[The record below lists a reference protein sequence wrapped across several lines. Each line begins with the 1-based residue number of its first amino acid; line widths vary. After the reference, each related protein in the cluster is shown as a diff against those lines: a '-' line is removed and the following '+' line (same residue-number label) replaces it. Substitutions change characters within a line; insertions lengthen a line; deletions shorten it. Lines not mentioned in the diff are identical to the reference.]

1 MSTPVTRDE
10 LRSLRAK
17 LFYGFGSIAFGIKDF
32 GFGQL
37 LLFYYNKVV
46 GLEPWSVSLA
56 IAAVLCVDAVIDPVI
71 GQISDN
77 LRTPLG
83 RRHPLMYAAALPV
96 AVSFF
101 FLWMPPHG
109 WSHMATLLYL
119 FVMATVV
126 RFFISMYEIPSSA
139 MVPEMTDD
147 YDSRT
152 AFVAVR
158 YVFGFGATVL
168 MNAATFG
175 VLLFADRAYPDAR
188 FNPAG
193 YERFALAAA
202 LIMVVSI
209 LISARGTQR
218 YVPLFRAPKE
228 RRAGIGEIVREGL
241 STLSHGQFLVVFCAS
256 MFGAMAIGLGA
267 SLQLYFNTYFWE
279 FSSKQ
284 IAGLAFAGLPAVI
297 VPALIAWPLSRAFG
311 KKNVALAFYFFCV
324 VLGVVPM
331 SLRLLGLFPGNG
343 SWLVFALV
351 FGERCL
357 TLTFGITCL
366 ILFGSMVADVVE
378 DNAVRTG
385 RRSEGLLLS
394 AMSFVNK
401 LVSAMGLIL
410 AGLVLQLSQQTA
422 TGRGPASPIAMAE
435 IYLPILLLLYGIGI
449 VILSRYRI
457 SRAQH
462 EENVRLLTDAEAQ
475 AAIAIAAAPPS

>member
-1 MSTPVTRDE
+1 MSKPVTRAE
-10 LRSLRAK
+10 LSSLRAK

-37 LLFYYNKVV
+37 LLFYYNKVI

-56 IAAVLCVDAVIDPVI
+56 IAAVLCVDAVIDPMI

-109 WSHMATLLYL
+109 WSHAATLAYL
-119 FVMATVV
+119 FVMATIV

-152 AFVAVR
+152 AFVAIR

-175 VLLFADRAYPDAR
+175 ILLFADRAYPDAR

-193 YERFALAAA
+193 YSRFALAAA

-228 RRAGIGEIVREGL
+228 RRAGVGEIVREGL
-241 STLSHGQFLVVFCAS
+241 STLGHGQFLVVFCAS
-256 MFGAMAIGLGA
+256 MFGATAIGLGA
-267 SLQLYFNTYFWE
+267 SLQLYFNTYFWA
-279 FSSKQ
+279 FSAKQ
-284 IAGLAFAGLPAVI
+284 VAGLAFAGLPAVI

-311 KKNVALAFYFFCV
+311 KKNVALACYFFCV
-324 VLGVVPM
+324 MLGVVPM

-343 SWLVFALV
+343 SGLVFALV
-351 FGERCL
+351 FAERCL

-422 TGRGPASPIAMAE
+422 TGRGPASPTAMAE
-435 IYLPILLLLYGIGI
+435 IYLPMLLVLYGIGI

-475 AAIAIAAAPPS
+475 AAIAIAGAPPP